1 MPTTKKQKSKARK
14 SKEADVLSDIEN
26 LDIMFGSNHLEREES
41 NFSNSVHRPECPRYN
56 ALVNHDVSS
65 HSNSREDK
73 IRGYTRNSRVSRE
86 VDSSSEIN
94 RMSGDLNQR
103 ITQQMNDFMSSVSS
117 QSQRVISEAINE

>member
-1 MPTTKKQKSKARK
+1 MNCQECECHALKGIYISNPLSLTQFFRTIQCSRRLSKVQFPVKKFNYYYRVFFMPTTKKQKSKARK

-65 HSNSREDK
+65 HSNSRD
-73 IRGYTRNSRVSRE
+73 
-86 VDSSSEIN
+86 
-94 RMSGDLNQR
+94 
-103 ITQQMNDFMSSVSS
+103 
-117 QSQRVISEAINE
+117 